1 VVRVE
6 LTPAVR
12 AELERRVRAETSTK
26 RDARRARIVL
36 ACAELGSSARAAESA
51 GVAESTARRWRE
63 RFLARGLEG
72 LADAPRSGHPPR
84 FTPVQRLEIIATAC
98 DPAPRENGLNGW
110 TMDRLRDELV
120 RREIVPP
127 IRRSS
132 VHRILEQVDLKPHRI
147 DGWVHSPDPEF
158 RAKATEICEL
168 YLHPPEGSVVV
179 RVDEKT
185 GMHAIEQKYPE
196 KPAAPGR
203 AGRREFEYVRHG
215 TPSWIAAFAIHDGE
229 VLAHGG
235 DTRTGDDLERFMDPL
250 AWKYPDVQIHVIWDN
265 RNIQTG
271 ERWVQFNE
279 RHGGRF
285 VFHDTPQHASWVN
298 PIELFFGIVE
308 RKSLR
313 HGNFRS
319 TAELREAVLAFIAY
333 WNERL
338 RHPFRWTFRG
348 YPLQTG
354 LRLEEAG

>member
-1 VVRVE
+1 
-6 LTPAVR
+6 
-12 AELERRVRAETSTK
+12 
-26 RDARRARIVL
+26 
-36 ACAELGSSARAAESA
+36 
-51 GVAESTARRWRE
+51 
-63 RFLARGLEG
+63 
-72 LADAPRSGHPPR
+72 
-84 FTPVQRLEIIATAC
+84 
-98 DPAPRENGLNGW
+98 
-110 TMDRLRDELV
+110 LV

-185 GMHAIEQKYPE
+185 GMQAIEQKYPE

-265 RNIQTG
+265 RNIHTG

-348 YPLQTG
+348 YPLPTG